1 MAPAASPR
9 DSLEG
14 WAKPLG
20 PEMGGKEEPLWDQE
34 QKGPD
39 NERGVRRRELALG
52 GRDREGGGH
61 KGQRGE
67 RGEGVKRGQRRPGM

>member
-39 NERGVRRRELALG
+39 NERGVRRRKLATWRET
-52 GRDREGGGH
+52 GREEDIRVRE
-61 KGQRGE
+61 E
-67 RGEGVKRGQRRPGM
+67 RGEKA